1 VSERYDYAFWLGD
14 LNYRIEGN
22 RALLDK
28 LLAKP
33 DRRQALA
40 AMGANDQV
48 RRRFHILCGRVDWD
62 LPVCCVVLSC
72 IHSLTAM
79 GANEQLRAAQRRGE
93 AFVGWRE
100 GALSFAPTY
109 KLDIGTVDQC
119 DLRGIHPGQAQTWQL
134 RTDLTENGLYVSRC
148 RYGYSCHGG
157 TGTTRRRSAEPRRGR
172 IASCTRPAP
181 PPPPSPPLLRQRPS
195 ARVWHGRRSSRAR
208 WRRGRSHTDHVVRRM
223 PTAVCRAG
231 AVLATHNP
239 AITFCPS

>member
-48 RRRFHILCGRVDWD
+48 RRRFHILCGRFDWD

-72 IHSLTAM
+72 IHSRTAM

-119 DLRGIHPGQAQTWQL
+119 DLRGIHPGHAQTWPICVSMPIRILMPRRHRYDSSQKR
-134 RTDLTENGLYVSRC
+134 RTQAWTDRILYKASAAAATVAAPLEAAAQRARVARAAKQHGAVAEGAQPHGPRGETDANGCL
-148 RYGYSCHGG
+148 SC
-157 TGTTRRRSAEPRRGR
+157 RRR
-172 IASCTRPAP
+172 
-181 PPPPSPPLLRQRPS
+181 
-195 ARVWHGRRSSRAR
+195 ARH
-208 WRRGRSHTDHVVRRM
+208 
-223 PTAVCRAG
+223 
-231 AVLATHNP
+231 P